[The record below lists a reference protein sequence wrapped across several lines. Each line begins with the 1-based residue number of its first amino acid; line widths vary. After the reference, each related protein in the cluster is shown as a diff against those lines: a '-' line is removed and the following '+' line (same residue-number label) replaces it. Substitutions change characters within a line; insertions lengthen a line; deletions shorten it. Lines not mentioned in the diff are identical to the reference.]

1 MGTVGNFNCFL
12 KVQYFRV
19 TLIMAKTMLVV
30 MVITLAIGIS
40 AKPADNPT
48 EDAPQ
53 KIDFAK
59 AEIATPNQ
67 LNGKFFGLLSG
78 LLGGYGGYGG
88 YGGGYGGYGGLGYG
102 GGYNNAFNRNH
113 YQSFHHTQQSSSTS
127 YNSGSNLG
135 YYGGGYNRFYRS
147 DGTMVTDP
155 KEIAEFA
162 ASMAPQDDTDA
173 QISE

>member
-19 TLIMAKTMLVV
+19 TLIMAKTMLFQVV

-88 YGGGYGGYGGLGYG
+88 YGGGY
-102 GGYNNAFNRNH
+102 NNAFNRNH

-135 YYGGGYNRFYRS
+135 YYGGGYNRFYLS

-173 QISE
+173 QISK

>member
-19 TLIMAKTMLVV
+19 TLIMAKTMLFQVV

-88 YGGGYGGYGGLGYG
+88 YGGGYGGYGGYGGLGYG
-102 GGYNNAFNRNH
+102 GGYNNAFNKSLSKLPP
-113 YQSFHHTQQSSSTS
+113 Y
-127 YNSGSNLG
+127 
-135 YYGGGYNRFYRS
+135 
-147 DGTMVTDP
+147 
-155 KEIAEFA
+155 A
-162 ASMAPQDDTDA
+162 AILFDLL
-173 QISE
+173 

>member
-12 KVQYFRV
+12 KVQYFRM
-19 TLIMAKTMLVV
+19 TLIMAKTMLFQVV
-30 MVITLAIGIS
+30 MVVTLAIGIS

-78 LLGGYGGYGG
+78 LLGGYGG
-88 YGGGYGGYGGLGYG
+88 LGYG

-127 YNSGSNLG
+127 YNSGSILG
-135 YYGGGYNRFYRS
+135 YYGGGYNRFYRA
-147 DGTMVTDP
+147 DGTMVTDE
-155 KEIAEFA
+155 KEIKEFA
-162 ASMAPQDDTDA
+162 ASFTPKDNIDA
-173 QISE
+173 AIN

>member
-19 TLIMAKTMLVV
+19 TLIMAKTMLFQVV

-78 LLGGYGGYGG
+78 LL
-88 YGGGYGGYGGLGYG
+88 GGYGGYGGLGYG

>member
-19 TLIMAKTMLVV
+19 TLIMAKTMLFQVV

-88 YGGGYGGYGGLGYG
+88 YGGGY
-102 GGYNNAFNRNH
+102 NNAFNRNH

-155 KEIAEFA
+155 KEIAELA

-173 QISE
+173 QISK

>member
-19 TLIMAKTMLVV
+19 TLIMAKTMLFQVV

-78 LLGGYGGYGG
+78 FGGGY
-88 YGGGYGGYGGLGYG
+88 GGYGGYGGLGYG
-102 GGYNNAFNRNH
+102 GGYNNAFNTNH

-135 YYGGGYNRFYRS
+135 YYGGGYNRFYRA
-147 DGTMVTDP
+147 DGTMVTDE
-155 KEIAEFA
+155 KEIKEFA
-162 ASMAPQDDTDA
+162 ASFTPKDNIDA
-173 QISE
+173 AIN